1 VEIDQPNYSLY
12 LPLGG
17 ELVLAHRLYVSG
29 MGSIAKYVKSLKKRG
44 SDDWT
49 NIVSVRLR
57 GDGWRF
63 YGFFKGMRYSARI
76 LTCNVAVMRIREGAK
91 EERVELL
98 RHEISRRVNSR
109 VREGC

>member
-1 VEIDQPNYSLY
+1 M
-12 LPLGG
+12 
-17 ELVLAHRLYVSG
+17 VLAHRLYVSG
-29 MGSIAKYVKSLKKRG
+29 MGSIAKYVKSFKRRG

-49 NIVSVRLR
+49 NLVSVHLR

-63 YGFFKGMRYSARI
+63 HGFFKGARYSVRI
-76 LTCNVAVMRIREGAK
+76 LNRNVAVMRIREGVK

-98 RHEISRRVNSR
+98 RHEINREVNSR